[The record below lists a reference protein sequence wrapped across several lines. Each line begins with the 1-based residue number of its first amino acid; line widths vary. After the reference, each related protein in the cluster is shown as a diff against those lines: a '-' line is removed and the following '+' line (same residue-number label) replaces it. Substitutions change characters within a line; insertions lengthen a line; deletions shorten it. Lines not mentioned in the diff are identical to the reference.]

1 MQTAIDAVSELD
13 LHAYVDDQLDDW
25 QRLRVET
32 YLSAHPEAAAQVMQ
46 DIGLRRELRLALV
59 PSAPPPPRAR
69 MAASRLS
76 RALRQDA
83 RMRRLVRIVPV
94 ASLVVVGWLA
104 HAGLGPLSVTPG
116 VAAMPIPP
124 VVQAA
129 LSAREASLMRLPM
142 RSQPQSHDLDPA
154 EMRAATGILLPRF
167 DPDWRLRDAQIF
179 PSPQGPGIE
188 LVFDSGDLGH
198 LTHFAVRTGQFAVT
212 LPHAERRGH
221 DTVAWFQIGETA
233 HVLIAD
239 QGGPDALLKTAET
252 LSSTLY

>member
-1 MQTAIDAVSELD
+1 MQTAIDPITDLD
-13 LHAYVDDQLDDW
+13 LHAYVDDQLDEW
-25 QRLRVET
+25 QRLRIET
-32 YLSAHPEAAAQVMQ
+32 HLSQHPDAAAQVML
-46 DIGLRRELRLALV
+46 DICLRRELRLALAPATP
-59 PSAPPPPRAR
+59 PSPQVRI
-69 MAASRLS
+69 AASRLS
-76 RALRQDA
+76 RAMRQDT

-116 VAAMPIPP
+116 VASMPAPP

-129 LSAREASLMRLPM
+129 VSARDASLIRLPM
-142 RSQPQSHDLDPA
+142 RSQPQTVDLDPA

-167 DPDWRLRDAQIF
+167 DPEWRLLDAQIF

-188 LVFDSGDLGH
+188 LVFDGKGLGR

-212 LPHAERRGH
+212 LPHAENRGLNS
-221 DTVAWFQIGETA
+221 VAWFQIGETA

-239 QGGPDALLKTAET
+239 KGGPDTLLNTAKT

>member
-1 MQTAIDAVSELD
+1 MRTAIDAVSELD
-13 LHAYVDDQLDDW
+13 LHAYVDNQLDDW

-32 YLSAHPEAAAQVMQ
+32 YLSTHPEAAAQVMQ
-46 DIGLRRELRLALV
+46 DIGLRRELRLALA
-59 PSAPPPPRAR
+59 PSAPPPPQVRI
-69 MAASRLS
+69 AASRLS

-83 RMRRLVRIVPV
+83 RLRRLVRIVPV

-116 VAAMPIPP
+116 VAAMPLPP
-124 VVQAA
+124 VAQAA
-129 LSAREASLMRLPM
+129 LSAREASLMRLTM
-142 RSQPQSHDLDPA
+142 RSQPQSPDLDPA

-167 DPDWRLRDAQIF
+167 DPDWRLRDAQVF
-179 PSPQGPGIE
+179 PSPQGPGVE
-188 LVFDSGDLGH
+188 LVFDAGDLGW

-212 LPHAERRGH
+212 MPHAESRGQNQ
-221 DTVAWFQIGETA
+221 VAWFQIGETA

-239 QGGPDALLKTAET
+239 QGEPDDLLKTART